1 MGSKPVS
8 SASVPSWL
16 LLEFLHPGSCLEF
29 LLWLPL
35 MTDSD
40 MELETEINP
49 FFSQLLVIM
58 VFIRAIERKSEY
70 HRIIL
75 SEIMVAWVFSS
86 FLSEYVISKWLSFG
100 RALLLLVP
108 QLVSLVLGVQWWQC
122 WKAPAVTQATYVM
135 CSEAIKGMNNGVCT
149 PQTCGELGWHWCHLA
164 SRKVD
169 QRL

>member
-1 MGSKPVS
+1 MAPTWVPASRLLPWIPALTSFDDGQWYGIGNWNKP
-8 SASVPSWL
+8 
-16 LLEFLHPGSCLEF
+16 F
-29 LLWLPL
+29 LLPVACHHGVYQ
-35 MTDSD
+35 S
-40 MELETEINP
+40 
-49 FFSQLLVIM
+49 
-58 VFIRAIERKSEY
+58 IERKSEY

-86 FLSEYVISKWLSFG
+86 FLSEYLISKWLSFG
-100 RALLLLVP
+100 RTLLLLVP

-149 PQTCGELGWHWCHLA
+149 SQTCGELGWHWCHLA